1 LFSPL
6 TLYLVSQNPLFQFSS
21 RLSVNLAIHHLTW
34 LSPKVITL
42 FFFFLPGLFP
52 FCYLLHFCSPDP
64 DFVLCWFF
72 EVIQQ
77 LITIYT

>member
-1 LFSPL
+1 MTNSND
-6 TLYLVSQNPLFQFSS
+6 V
-21 RLSVNLAIHHLTW
+21 
-34 LSPKVITL
+34 
-42 FFFFLPGLFP
+42 FFFLPGPFP

-77 LITIYT
+77 VITIYTVHIWLLTLVLLGWPVVF